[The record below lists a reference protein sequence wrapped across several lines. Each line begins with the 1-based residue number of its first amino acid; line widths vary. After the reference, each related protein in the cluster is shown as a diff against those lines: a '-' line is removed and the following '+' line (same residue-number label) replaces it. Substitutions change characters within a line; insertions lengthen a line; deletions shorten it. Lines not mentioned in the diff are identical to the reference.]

1 MTDDT
6 ETLRF
11 YSDILPAVGTL
22 VVAKIGAIHE
32 VAVDC
37 TLPAYGSLGV
47 LLPTSEI
54 PVRKHKRVT
63 DYIRPDQLLVVHVVR
78 VLNGQVDVS
87 LKQIRAEEGAA
98 VLAQFHRDAKVHL
111 IVRTAADLDDA
122 VALELYKTVIW
133 PLAEEEE
140 AVTDILGQFEE
151 VRSGGSGGSED
162 AICAITRE
170 PIVAGDEVMLSCHH
184 RFGATAIKMWFDTT
198 PGKTTCPV
206 CRKQPLPQSL
216 VRAIY
221 SKLPERTF
229 TAVKEIQ
236 LKFTIG
242 GKTVTDLNNALRR
255 LANMEQIQVFVT
267 APPLYRIVATDKT
280 QARADARLQAALDG
294 L

>member
-1 MTDDT
+1 M

-11 YSDILPAVGTL
+11 YPDILPDVGAL

-37 TLPAYGSLGV
+37 TLPAYGNVSV

-122 VALELYKTVIW
+122 ATFELYKTVIW
-133 PLAEEEE
+133 PLAE
-140 AVTDILGQFEE
+140 TDILGQFEE
-151 VRSGGSGGSED
+151 VRSGGGGGSED

-184 RFGATAIKMWFDTT
+184 RFGAAAIKMWFDAT
-198 PGKTTCPV
+198 PEKMTCPV

-255 LANMEQIQVFVT
+255 LATMEQIQVFVT
-267 APPLYRIVATDKT
+267 APPLYRLVATDKT
-280 QARADARLQAALDG
+280 QARAEARLQAALDG